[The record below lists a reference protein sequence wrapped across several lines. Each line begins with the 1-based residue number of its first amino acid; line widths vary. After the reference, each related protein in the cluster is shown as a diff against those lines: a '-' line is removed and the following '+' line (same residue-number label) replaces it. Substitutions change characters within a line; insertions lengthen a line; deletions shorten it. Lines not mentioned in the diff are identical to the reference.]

1 MGEPLDTGRDTGR
14 GDREKLVARRL
25 AAGAFVGRPEA
36 GRRREAE
43 GLQICPT
50 CNSDL
55 VLPVRWEPAGERSWR
70 VALRCPD
77 CEWSG
82 AGVYPQAV
90 VDRFDEALDA
100 GTDAMLNDLALLA
113 RANMETEVERFA
125 AALRAD
131 KILPEDF

>member
-1 MGEPLDTGRDTGR
+1 MGEPLDTGR
-14 GDREKLVARRL
+14 GDGEKVLARRP
-25 AAGAFVGRPEA
+25 AAGAFVGRPERA
-36 GRRREAE
+36 ARRGAE
-43 GLQICPT
+43 GLHVCPT
-50 CNSDL
+50 CGSGL
-55 VLPVRWEPAGERSWR
+55 VLPVRWEPAGKRSWR

-82 AGVYPQAV
+82 AGVYPQPV

-125 AALRAD
+125 SALRAD
-131 KILPEDF
+131 HILPEDF